1 MNAMGGRSDDEI
13 DALLSQGG
21 FPGPT
26 RDRVFEG
33 ALRDAGIAGAS
44 APRAPS
50 SRWRRSLA
58 LAGVSLAV
66 SAAVF
71 VLPRVMRQGDPFRA
85 KGGPAGAID
94 LDATCAGPPAS
105 SLAACPQGSTLV
117 FSIVGAPPSGGYLAG
132 YAEPRSSGERIW
144 YFSADGVAPAL
155 PANTG
160 GATAPFN
167 RAIRIGPEHAPGEY
181 RLVLVVT
188 RVPVG
193 KADLLARPA
202 GGDVLAAR
210 EMSLRVVAAPPQ
222 GGP

>member
-1 MNAMGGRSDDEI
+1 MNAMGARSDDEI

-33 ALRDAGIAGAS
+33 ALRDAGVAGAA
-44 APRAPS
+44 APRVRS
-50 SRWRRSLA
+50 SPWRMRLA
-58 LAGVSLAV
+58 LTGVSLAV
-66 SAAVF
+66 GAAVF
-71 VLPRVMRQGDPFRA
+71 VLPRVTRHDDPFHA
-85 KGGPAGAID
+85 KGVAGGLD
-94 LDATCAGPPAS
+94 LDATCAGPPES

-117 FSIVGAPPSGGYLAG
+117 FSIVGAAPSGGYLAG
-132 YAEPRSSGERIW
+132 YAEPRSAGERIW

-181 RLVLVVT
+181 KLLLYVT
-188 RVPVG
+188 RVPVS
-193 KADLLARPA
+193 KAALLAGPA
-202 GGDVLAAR
+202 GGDVLATRA
-210 EMSLRVVAAPPQ
+210 MSLRVVAAPPR